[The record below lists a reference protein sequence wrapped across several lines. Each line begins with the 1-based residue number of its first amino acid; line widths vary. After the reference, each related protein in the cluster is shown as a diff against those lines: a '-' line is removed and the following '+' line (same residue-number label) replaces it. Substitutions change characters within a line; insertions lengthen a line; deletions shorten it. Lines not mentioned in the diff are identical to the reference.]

1 MKKTNKI
8 LLALAGD
15 SRESNLLAEAI
26 TFRDQ
31 LDAKMDVVHVNP
43 KYAGDM
49 SMMMD
54 SIKEIT
60 DTMIIEQIEEYGFT
74 ESFPNPEI
82 IILKSD
88 KIEGEISKLSKEYDL
103 VILGHRKMGDIK
115 ESIFDSIDQDIAND
129 ILCPV
134 LIVNKDLREKE

>member
-1 MKKTNKI
+1 MKKINKI
-8 LLALAGD
+8 LLALSGD

-26 TFRDQ
+26 IFRDQ

-115 ESIFDSIDQDIAND
+115 ESISDSIDQDIAND

>member
-1 MKKTNKI
+1 MKKINKI

-26 TFRDQ
+26 IFRDQ
-31 LDAKMDVVHVNP
+31 LNAKMDVVHVNP

-115 ESIFDSIDQDIAND
+115 ESISDSIDQDIAND

>member
-1 MKKTNKI
+1 MKKINKI

-103 VILGHRKMGDIK
+103 VILGHRKM
-115 ESIFDSIDQDIAND
+115 
-129 ILCPV
+129 
-134 LIVNKDLREKE
+134 

>member
-1 MKKTNKI
+1 MKKINKI

-115 ESIFDSIDQDIAND
+115 ESISDSIDQDIAND

>member
-1 MKKTNKI
+1 MKKINKI
-8 LLALAGD
+8 LLTLAGD

-26 TFRDQ
+26 IFRDQ
-31 LDAKMDVVHVNP
+31 LNAKMDVVHVNP

-115 ESIFDSIDQDIAND
+115 ESISDSIDQDIAND

>member
-1 MKKTNKI
+1 
-8 LLALAGD
+8 
-15 SRESNLLAEAI
+15 
-26 TFRDQ
+26 
-31 LDAKMDVVHVNP
+31 MDVVHVNP

-115 ESIFDSIDQDIAND
+115 ESISDSIDQDIAND

>member
-1 MKKTNKI
+1 M
-8 LLALAGD
+8 LALAGD

-115 ESIFDSIDQDIAND
+115 ESISDSIDQDIAND